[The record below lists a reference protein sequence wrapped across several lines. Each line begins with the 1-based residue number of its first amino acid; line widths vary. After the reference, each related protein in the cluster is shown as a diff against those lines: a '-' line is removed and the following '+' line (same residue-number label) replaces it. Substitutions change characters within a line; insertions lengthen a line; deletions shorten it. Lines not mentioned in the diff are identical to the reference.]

1 MSFNE
6 LNLDNDG
13 LSISW
18 SDGHNSFYPYRY
30 LRGNCCCASCVE
42 EMSGNRRVGESDVRE
57 DVEIVDWMQIGK
69 YALQFLWSDTHDTGI
84 YPFDFLKKICRCSS
98 CIN

>member
-1 MSFNE
+1 MIFFSFVSRVMVK
-6 LNLDNDG
+6 DHDMF
-13 LSISW
+13 SVS
-18 SDGHNSFYPYRY
+18 
-30 LRGNCCCASCVE
+30 
-42 EMSGNRRVGESDVRE
+42 NRRVGENDVRE

-98 CIN
+98 CVN

>member
-1 MSFNE
+1 
-6 LNLDNDG
+6 
-13 LSISW
+13 
-18 SDGHNSFYPYRY
+18 
-30 LRGNCCCASCVE
+30 
-42 EMSGNRRVGESDVRE
+42 MSGNRRVGESDVRE

-98 CIN
+98 CVN

>member
-6 LNLDNDG
+6 LNLNNDG
-13 LSISW
+13 LFISW
-18 SDGHNSFYPYRY
+18 SDGHNAFYPYRY
-30 LRGNCCCASCVE
+30 LRGNCCCAGCVE
-42 EMSGNRRVGESDVRE
+42 EMSGNIRVGENDVRE